1 MKIRKLVFS
10 NMVFEN
16 RIHAGEVLAGNLAK
30 LKLNSQKSLI
40 AAIPRGGVVIGE
52 VIAAK
57 LKIPLTVI
65 VIKKLG
71 APFNPELA
79 IGATAAHGK
88 PVLDRWLIADLGVS
102 ADYLK
107 KEIIKK
113 KKEAAAREK
122 NLGVVVAPNQYK
134 VKVVIVVD
142 DGVAT
147 GQTVR
152 AAAKIIR
159 AFDPAGLYLAVGCA
173 SPQVIDQ
180 LNEDFDKI
188 ICPLISADL
197 VAVGQFY
204 RDFRPI
210 SDEEVKFLLQNRLTA
225 NH

>member
-1 MKIRKLVFS
+1 
-10 NMVFEN
+10 MVFEN
-16 RIHAGEVLAGNLAK
+16 RIHAGEILAKNLAK
-30 LKLNSQKSLI
+30 LKLDPQKSTV
-40 AAIPRGGVVIGE
+40 AAIPRGGVVVGE
-52 VIAAK
+52 VIASK

-88 PVLDRWLIADLGVS
+88 PILDRWLIADLNVS
-102 ADYLK
+102 GDYLK

-122 NLGVVVAPNQYK
+122 NLGIVLEPDQYK
-134 VKVVIVVD
+134 EKVVIIVD

-152 AAAKIIR
+152 AGAKIIR
-159 AFDPAGLYLAVGCA
+159 AFNPAKLYLAVGCA

-180 LNEDFDKI
+180 LHEDFDKI
-188 ICPLISADL
+188 ICPAISADL
-197 VAVGQFY
+197 MAVGQFY
-204 RDFRPI
+204 RDFRPVE
-210 SDEEVKFLLQNRLTA
+210 DEEVKFLLQNRLTV
-225 NH
+225 NR

>member
-1 MKIRKLVFS
+1 MI
-10 NMVFEN
+10 FED
-16 RIHAGEVLAGNLAK
+16 RIHAGEILAKNLAK
-30 LKLNSQKSLI
+30 LKLDPQKSTV
-40 AAIPRGGVVIGE
+40 AAIPRGGVLVGE
-52 VIAAK
+52 VIASK

-88 PVLDRWLIADLGVS
+88 PVLDRWLIADLSVS
-102 ADYLK
+102 GDYLK

-122 NLGVVVAPNQYK
+122 NLGIVLEPDQYK
-134 VKVVIVVD
+134 GKVVIVVD

-152 AAAKIIR
+152 AGAKIIR
-159 AFDPAGLYLAVGCA
+159 TFKPAKLYLAVGCA

-180 LNEDFDKI
+180 LHEDFDKI
-188 ICPLISADL
+188 ICPAISADL
-197 VAVGQFY
+197 MAVGQFY
-204 RDFRPI
+204 RDFRPVE
-210 SDEEVKFLLQNRLTA
+210 DEEVKFLLQNRLTV
-225 NH
+225 NR

>member
-1 MKIRKLVFS
+1 MI
-10 NMVFEN
+10 FEN
-16 RIHAGEVLAGNLAK
+16 RIHAGEILAK
-30 LKLNSQKSLI
+30 NLSRLKIDPQKSTV
-40 AAIPRGGVVIGE
+40 AAIPRGGVVVGE
-52 VIAAK
+52 VIASK
-57 LKIPLTVI
+57 LKIPVTVI
-65 VIKKLG
+65 IIKKLG
-71 APFNPELA
+71 APFNSELA
-79 IGATAAHGK
+79 IGATAAHGR
-88 PVLDRWLIADLGVS
+88 PVLDRWLITDLNVS
-102 ADYLK
+102 GDYLK

-122 NLGVVVAPNQYK
+122 NLGIVLEPDQYK
-134 VKVVIVVD
+134 EKVVIIVD

-159 AFDPAGLYLAVGCA
+159 AFGPAKLYLAVGCA

-180 LNEDFDKI
+180 LHEDFDKI

-204 RDFRPI
+204 RDFRPV
-210 SDEEVKFLLQNRLTA
+210 SDEEVKFLLQNRLTV

>member
-1 MKIRKLVFS
+1 
-10 NMVFEN
+10 MVFEN
-16 RIHAGEVLAGNLAK
+16 RIHAGEILAKNLAK
-30 LKLNSQKSLI
+30 LKLDPQKSTV
-40 AAIPRGGVVIGE
+40 AAIPRGGVVVGE
-52 VIAAK
+52 VIASK

-88 PVLDRWLIADLGVS
+88 PILDRWLIADLNVS
-102 ADYLK
+102 GDYLK

-122 NLGVVVAPNQYK
+122 NLGIVLEPDQYK
-134 VKVVIVVD
+134 EKVVIIVD

-152 AAAKIIR
+152 AGAKIIR
-159 AFDPAGLYLAVGCA
+159 TFKPAKLYLAVGCA

-180 LNEDFDKI
+180 LHEDFDKI
-188 ICPLISADL
+188 ICPAISADL

-204 RDFRPI
+204 RDFRPVE
-210 SDEEVKFLLQNRLTA
+210 DAEVKDILARLT
-225 NH
+225 NNP

>member
-1 MKIRKLVFS
+1 MI
-10 NMVFEN
+10 FED
-16 RIHAGEVLAGNLAK
+16 RIHAGEILAKNLAK
-30 LKLNSQKSLI
+30 LKLDPQKSTV
-40 AAIPRGGVVIGE
+40 AAIPRGGVLVGE
-52 VIAAK
+52 VIASK

-88 PVLDRWLIADLGVS
+88 PVLDRWLIADLSVS
-102 ADYLK
+102 GDYLK

-122 NLGVVVAPNQYK
+122 NLGIVLEPGQYQDK
-134 VKVVIVVD
+134 AVIIVD

-152 AAAKIIR
+152 AGAKIIR
-159 AFDPAGLYLAVGCA
+159 TFKPAKLYLAVGCA

-180 LNEDFDKI
+180 LHEDFDKI
-188 ICPLISADL
+188 ICPAISADL
-197 VAVGQFY
+197 MAVGQFY
-204 RDFRPI
+204 RDFRPVE
-210 SDEEVKFLLQNRLTA
+210 DEEVKALLQDRLTI

>member
-1 MKIRKLVFS
+1 MI
-10 NMVFEN
+10 FEN
-16 RIHAGEVLAGNLAK
+16 RIHAGEILAKNLAK
-30 LKLNSQKSLI
+30 LKLDPQKSTV
-40 AAIPRGGVVIGE
+40 AAIPRGGVLVGE
-52 VIAAK
+52 VIASK

-88 PVLDRWLIADLGVS
+88 PVLDRWLIADLNVS
-102 ADYLK
+102 GDYLK

-122 NLGVVVAPNQYK
+122 NLGIVLEPGQYQDK
-134 VKVVIVVD
+134 AVIIVD

-152 AAAKIIR
+152 AGAKIIR
-159 AFDPAGLYLAVGCA
+159 TFKPAKLYLAVGCA

-180 LNEDFDKI
+180 LHEDFDKI
-188 ICPLISADL
+188 ICPAISADL
-197 VAVGQFY
+197 MAVGQFY
-204 RDFRPI
+204 RDFRPVE
-210 SDEEVKFLLQNRLTA
+210 DEEVKFLLQNRLTV
-225 NH
+225 NR